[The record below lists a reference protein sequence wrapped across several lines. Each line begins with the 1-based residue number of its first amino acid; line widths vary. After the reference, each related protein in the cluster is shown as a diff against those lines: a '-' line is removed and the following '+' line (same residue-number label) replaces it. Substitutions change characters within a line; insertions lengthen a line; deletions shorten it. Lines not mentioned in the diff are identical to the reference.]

1 MTFQTIIKTSIL
13 SQSQSEQIHRAWN
26 DEYPIKL
33 NNRFGL
39 LLIDSTSFMH
49 YIVENDKQ
57 KIVAWGVMFEKEDER
72 RFSILVVSNY
82 KGQGLGKKLIDAF
95 KKDYPIF
102 YGWVIDHDNDV
113 KMNGEQYISP
123 LPFYIKLGF
132 TILKE
137 QRIDTEMIA
146 AVKVKFVSERT

>member
-13 SQSQSEQIHRAWN
+13 SQSQSEQIDQAWN

-33 NNRFGL
+33 NNRFAL
-39 LLIDSTSFMH
+39 LLINATSHMH
-49 YIVENDKQ
+49 YIIENEKKD
-57 KIVAWGVMFEKEDER
+57 VMAWGVMFEKDNEL
-72 RFSILVVSNY
+72 RFSIVVVNKY
-82 KGQGLGKKLIDAF
+82 QGQGLGKQLIEAF

-113 KMNGEQYISP
+113 KMNGEKYVSP
-123 LPFYIKLGF
+123 LPFYLQLGF

-137 QRIDTEMIA
+137 QRIDTEMIS
-146 AVKVKFVSERT
+146 AVKIEYKA